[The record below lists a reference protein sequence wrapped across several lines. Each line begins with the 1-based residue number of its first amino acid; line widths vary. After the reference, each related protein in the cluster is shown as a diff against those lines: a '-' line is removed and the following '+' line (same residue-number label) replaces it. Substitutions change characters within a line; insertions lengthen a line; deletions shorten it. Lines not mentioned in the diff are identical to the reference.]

1 MCDALSGAATS
12 VEVRRGEVGLGSE
25 QQRQSSLSRST
36 GTIDISSMAFAFSQ
50 AAVFVNCLLLAVR
63 NALDGCP
70 NARPDTDDSD
80 TNTYTKPARR

>member
-1 MCDALSGAATS
+1 
-12 VEVRRGEVGLGSE
+12 
-25 QQRQSSLSRST
+25 
-36 GTIDISSMAFAFSQ
+36 MAFAFSQ